1 MGKIIILFLLFF
13 FTNVN
18 AKENKKNPIRECS
31 YSWDKNANKSDL
43 KKLYFNFSK
52 ILLTRNPE
60 LTTDLFDKSIYPTAY
75 ALGCHDPQDSTE
87 LGLYFNKFDKV
98 GDKELIRLLN
108 SKNLDEKEIFYLEF
122 YLILLSRYDWQCDV
136 NKKFKSIYYSI
147 KNREGCRIE
156 VTKGKSDNF
165 YYMLKIFYKK
175 DVYDISFTKDHK
187 IKGIQCNNFST
198 EGY

>member
-1 MGKIIILFLLFF
+1 MGKIIIVFIFFLI
-13 FTNVN
+13 TNIN

-31 YSWDKNANKSDL
+31 YSWDKNVNKSDL
-43 KKLYFNFSK
+43 KKLYFNFAK

-60 LTTDLFDKSIYPTAY
+60 LTTDLFDKNIYPTAY
-75 ALGCHDPQDSTE
+75 AFGWHEPQDSSK

-98 GDKELIRLLN
+98 GDRELIILLN
-108 SKNLDEKEIFYLEF
+108 DKKKFYLEL
-122 YLILLSRYDWQCDV
+122 YLILLSRHDWQCDV

-147 KNREGCRIE
+147 KNRESCRIE
-156 VTKGKSDNF
+156 VTKGDSDNF